1 MTGSRRR
8 GAGALLL
15 AVTFLGGGLVLRMG
29 GREGTGIGGR
39 GGEASP
45 RLFQNVYETIR
56 RHAVDSLA
64 PGDLYELAAEGV
76 LAGLEDDY
84 AELLQGDAT
93 RQLAEQ
99 TTGNY
104 FGVGLR
110 LDQRGGGATVV
121 VALPNSPA
129 EQAGLRTGDQLLR
142 IDGTPVMRRTTAR
155 LRGEAGTAVRL
166 QVRRP
171 GAPQPFEVTLVRQ
184 AVHRPSV
191 VAVTLL
197 DSGVAYVAVNPITER
212 SAEEL
217 QTTLDS
223 LQPLGMT
230 RLVLDL
236 RGNPGGVLEQ
246 GVSMADLFLAGGQE
260 IVAVRGRTPEV
271 NRTYVASG
279 QDRYRNLPMAILIN
293 EGTASA
299 AEIVAGALQDHD
311 RALVIGQPSYGKGVV
326 QSVFPLGDSAALRL
340 TTGRWYT
347 PSGRTIQAPSPDG
360 GSRTTGFVPLGD
372 TAISARPLFRTDQ
385 GREVRGGGGIVPD
398 LVVGQDN
405 ALQDAERRFLRDL
418 GDRYAG
424 YRKALTGLALELRA
438 EGVRFGEDVVV
449 TPALRDRLVSRLRDE
464 GIVLS
469 TREVEILR
477 GLLDRALG
485 NEIARYVIGR
495 EAEVRRRLLRDRQAG
510 LALQLL
516 RRSPTVP
523 EMFEVARTVEGAK
536 LY

>member
-1 MTGSRRR
+1 MTSSWRRW
-8 GAGALLL
+8 AGALLL
-15 AVTFLGGGLVLRMG
+15 SAAFLGGGLVLRAG
-29 GREGTGIGGR
+29 GREGPGR
-39 GGEASP
+39 GEGASD

-56 RHAVDSLA
+56 RHAVDSLS

-84 AELLQGDAT
+84 AELLQGEET
-93 RQLAEQ
+93 LQLSEQ

-121 VALPNSPA
+121 AALPNSPA
-129 EQAGLRTGDQLLR
+129 EQAGLRTGDQLLG
-142 IDGTPVMRRTTAR
+142 IDGTPVTRGATAR
-155 LRGEAGTAVRL
+155 LRGEAGTSVQLR
-166 QVRRP
+166 VHRP
-171 GAPQPFEVTLVRQ
+171 GVSQPFDVTLVRQ

-191 VAVTLL
+191 IAVTLL

-212 SAEEL
+212 SAAEL
-217 QTTLDS
+217 QETLDS

-230 RLVLDL
+230 RLLLDL

-246 GVSMADLFLAGGQE
+246 GVSIADLFLAGGQE
-260 IVAVRGRTPEV
+260 IVAVRGRAPEV

-279 QDRYRNLPMAILIN
+279 QDRYRDLPLAILIN

-326 QSVFPLGDSAALRL
+326 QSVFSLGDAAALRL

-347 PSGRTIQAPSPDG
+347 PSGRTIQAPRQGEESGSP
-360 GSRTTGFVPLGD
+360 GFAPLGD

-398 LVVGQDN
+398 LVIPQDT
-405 ALQDAERRFLRDL
+405 LHVVERQFLRDL

-424 YRKALTGLALELRA
+424 YRKALTGLALELRTEA
-438 EGVRFGEDVVV
+438 EPFPRDFVV
-449 TPALRDRLVSRLRDE
+449 TPVLRARLVARLREE
-464 GIVLS
+464 GITLS
-469 TREVEILR
+469 ATEADALR

-485 NEIARYVIGR
+485 NEIARYAIGR
-495 EAEVRRRLLRDRQAG
+495 EAEIRRRLSRDRQAE
-510 LALQLL
+510 LAVQLL
-516 RRSPTVP
+516 RRSATVRQ
-523 EMFEVARTVEGAK
+523 MFEVARTAEGAA

>member
-1 MTGSRRR
+1 MTSGRPW
-8 GAGALLL
+8 AGAVLL
-15 AVTFLGGGLVLRMG
+15 AVAFLGGGLILRSG
-29 GREGTGIGGR
+29 AGQAAGPGEG
-39 GGEASP
+39 ASN

-64 PGDLYELAAEGV
+64 PGELYELAAEGV

-84 AELLQGDAT
+84 AELLLGDET
-93 RQLAEQ
+93 RQLSEQ

-121 VALPNSPA
+121 AVLPNSPA
-129 EQAGLRTGDQLLR
+129 EQSGLRTGDQVLR
-142 IDGTPVMRRTTAR
+142 IDGTVVTRGASAR
-155 LRGEAGTAVRL
+155 LRGEAGSAVRL

-171 GAPQPFEVTLVRQ
+171 GVARPFEVTLVRQ

-191 VAVTLL
+191 IAVTLL

-212 SAEEL
+212 SAAEL
-217 QTTLDS
+217 QETLDS

-230 RLVLDL
+230 RLLLDL

-246 GVSMADLFLAGGQE
+246 GVSIADLFLAGGQE

-279 QDRYRNLPMAILIN
+279 QDRYRDLPMAILIN

-340 TTGRWYT
+340 TTGRWFT
-347 PSGRTIQAPSPDG
+347 PSGRTIQAPSPG
-360 GSRTTGFVPLGD
+360 EENGSPGFAPLGD
-372 TAISARPLFRTDQ
+372 TAITARPLFRTDQ

-398 LVVGQDN
+398 LVIPQDTLH
-405 ALQDAERRFLRDL
+405 AAERQFLRDL

-424 YRKALTGLALELRA
+424 YRKALTGLALELRT
-438 EGVRFGEDVVV
+438 EGAPFPEDFAV
-449 TPALRDRLVSRLRDE
+449 TPALRARLVARLREE
-464 GIVLS
+464 GVPLS
-469 TREVEILR
+469 PPEAEVLR

-485 NEIARYVIGR
+485 NEIARYAIGR
-495 EAEVRRRLLRDRQAG
+495 EAEVRRRLGRDRQAG
-510 LALQLL
+510 MALQLL
-516 RRSPTVP
+516 RRSATVR
-523 EMFEVARTVEGAK
+523 EMFEVARTAEGAT

>member
-1 MTGSRRR
+1 MTSTRRW
-8 GAGALLL
+8 AGALLL
-15 AVTFLGGGLVLRMG
+15 GMSFLGGGLVLRAG
-29 GREGTGIGGR
+29 VREGPE
-39 GGEASP
+39 GGEGASN
-45 RLFQNVYETIR
+45 RLFQDVYETIR

-64 PGDLYELAAEGV
+64 PGDLYERAAEGV

-84 AELLQGDAT
+84 AELLQGDET
-93 RQLAEQ
+93 RQLSEQ

-121 VALPNSPA
+121 AALPNSPA
-129 EQAGLRTGDQLLR
+129 EQAGLRTGDQVLH
-142 IDGTPVMRRTTAR
+142 IEGAPVTGGATAR
-155 LRGEAGTAVRL
+155 LRGEAGTSVRL

-171 GAPQPFEVTLVRQ
+171 GVPRPFEVTLVRQ

-191 VAVTLL
+191 IAVARL
-197 DSGVAYVAVNPITER
+197 DSGVAYVAINPITER
-212 SAEEL
+212 SAAEL
-217 QTTLDS
+217 QATLDS
-223 LQPLGMT
+223 LRPLGMT
-230 RLVLDL
+230 RLLLDL

-246 GVSMADLFLAGGQE
+246 GVSIADLFLAGGQE
-260 IVAVRGRTPEV
+260 IVAVRGRAPEV

-279 QDRYRNLPMAILIN
+279 RDQYRNLPMAILIN

-326 QSVFPLGDSAALRL
+326 QSVFPLGADAALRL

-347 PSGRTIQAPSPDG
+347 PSGRTIQAPPPDDSDGSP
-360 GSRTTGFVPLGD
+360 GFAPLGD
-372 TAISARPLFRTDQ
+372 TAITARPLFRTDQ

-398 LVVGQDN
+398 LVIAQDS
-405 ALQDAERRFLRDL
+405 LRVAERRFLRDL

-424 YRKALTGLALELRA
+424 YRQALTGLALELRA
-438 EGVRFGEDVVV
+438 EGVPFREDFVVS
-449 TPALRDRLVSRLRDE
+449 PALRARLVARLRDK
-464 GIVLS
+464 GIALS
-469 TREVEILR
+469 PSESDTLR

-485 NEIARYVIGR
+485 NEIARYAIGR
-495 EAEVRRRLLRDRQAG
+495 EAEVRRRLGRDRQAG
-510 LALQLL
+510 VALQVL
-516 RRSPTVP
+516 RRSATVR
-523 EMFEVARTVEGAK
+523 EMFRTAEGAP